1 MTEDKYRPDID
12 GLRAIAV
19 LAVIAFH
26 ASPRLL
32 PGGFVG
38 VDIFFVISGFLISGI
53 LFREA
58 AGAGVSLS
66 DFYVRR
72 IRRIVPALSP
82 VLVAVAAFGWLA
94 LTNLDYRE
102 LQKQVAAGAAFVSNF
117 VLWNESGYF
126 DAPTRF
132 KPLVH
137 LWSLGIEEQF
147 YLFWPPVVLLCSRRR
162 WPLAPVTIGIV
173 IVSFV
178 LNLASVRSSP
188 VTAFYMPCT
197 RMWELLLGAMLALPR
212 RLDVDERL
220 SGRGGDAAACVG
232 VFLLAGSFVV
242 VTSGAAFPGWRAL
255 MPTVSAAAFIAAGP
269 HAWLNRH
276 VLSTRLLVGIGLIS
290 YPLYLWH
297 WPLLSFLQIAEGGAP
312 TNAQK
317 AIAVVAAFALA
328 AATYWLIERPIRRS
342 LGARTPIKIAALG
355 SSLIVVGGG
364 MAYVR
369 ATNALTSRTPN
380 LIVGFYSRIEE
391 ARRDPACAARFPAK
405 GEYCTVYPSAL
416 PVTTALIGDSHAG
429 HFLEGVGAYFSRKG
443 ENVVHLGQ
451 SGCPPLLDL
460 QRISDNRL
468 GEPDSTGVVDTC
480 READNS
486 VIALVVG
493 DQSIRRVIM
502 SFNGA
507 RSLAGGDQQTTMLAG
522 TLLPPDESMR
532 LALQRTTALLLEAG
546 KEVWLILQIPEL
558 EFHPAECVRRP
569 FSISGTIRRPCAVP
583 VARARARQDVYRHV
597 VEAVK
602 QDIPRL
608 QLFDPWTFLCDGEW
622 CQGIVDHELL
632 YSDDNHLSREGSLFF
647 ADKFNF

>member
-1 MTEDKYRPDID
+1 MTQDKYRRDID

-19 LAVIAFH
+19 LAVIGFH
-26 ASPRLL
+26 ASPRAL

-58 AGAGVSLS
+58 AGPGVSLA

-72 IRRIVPALSP
+72 IRRIVPALSL

-102 LQKQVAAGAAFVSNF
+102 LQKQVAAGAAFVSNI
-117 VLWNESGYF
+117 VLWSDSGYF

-173 IVSFV
+173 VVSFV
-178 LNLASVRSSP
+178 LNAAIVRTSP
-188 VTAFYMPCT
+188 VTAFYMPFT
-197 RMWELLLGAMLALPR
+197 RMWELLLGAILALPR
-212 RLDVDERL
+212 RPGVDRL
-220 SGRGGDAAACVG
+220 VRGRGEDAVAWAG
-232 VFLLAGSFVV
+232 VALLAASFVFI
-242 VTSGAAFPGWRAL
+242 TSGVQFPGWRAL
-255 MPTVSAAAFIAAGP
+255 MPTLSAAAIVAAGP
-269 HAWLNRH
+269 QAWLNRR
-276 VLSTRLLVGIGLIS
+276 VLGSRLLVGIGLIS

-312 TNAQK
+312 TPAQK
-317 AIAVVAAFALA
+317 AIAVAAAFALA

-342 LGARTPIKIAALG
+342 LSPNTPVKIAVLA
-355 SSLIVVGGG
+355 SSLVVVGGV
-364 MAYVR
+364 MAYAR

-380 LIVGFYSRIEE
+380 LIVGFYSRVEE
-391 ARRDPACAARFPAK
+391 PGLDPSCAARFPTK
-405 GEYCTVYPSAL
+405 GEYCTVYPSGL

-429 HFLEGVGAYFSRKG
+429 HFLEGVGAYLSRQG
-443 ENVVHLGQ
+443 ENVVHLGH

-460 QRISDNRL
+460 QRISDNRS
-468 GEPDSTGVVDTC
+468 GEIESGVVDTC

-486 VIALVVG
+486 VIELVAG
-493 DQSIRRVIM
+493 EASIRRVIM

-507 RSLAGGDQQTTMLAG
+507 RPLGGGDQQTTMLAG

-532 LALQRTTALLLEAG
+532 IALQGTAERLLRAG

-569 FSISGTIRRPCAVP
+569 FSISGTIRTPCAVP
-583 VARARARQDVYRHV
+583 LARARARQAIYRRV
-597 VEAVK
+597 VETVTH
-602 QDIPRL
+602 DVPGL
-608 QLFDPWTFLCDGEW
+608 QLFDPWTILCDREW
-622 CQGIVDHELL
+622 CHAVMDHELL
-632 YSDDNHLSREGSLFF
+632 YADDNHLSREGSMFF
-647 ADKFNF
+647 ADKFTF